1 MSFLEQDAPILRSII
16 SASGE
21 AVIPVNGL
29 ATVGLFIA
37 LTGVTGANFSFEA
50 SIDGGATGNW
60 YAVHAMRT
68 NGHVVETTTGVISAT
83 PTYGFVFDVS
93 GSNWLRVRAT
103 AGTFGTAACLFAP
116 SIVPRPFQNV
126 MGGVQPRDSAVAG
139 NPLYIA
145 TGRNANL
152 SGITPGRMV
161 DLWADLSG
169 KLVNKSFAPAE
180 LDFRYVAAADASPF
194 SATAATQLVAAV
206 ATYRNYITG
215 LQAINVGATATEFVL
230 QDSTGTP
237 AVLFRT
243 FLPANMTTPIDFTFQ
258 SPLRSGSGTASA
270 INARCVTAG
279 ASIHLSLQGFA
290 GL

>member
-1 MSFLEQDAPILRSII
+1 MSFLQQDTPILRSII

-21 AVIPVNGL
+21 AVIPVNGM

-37 LTGVTGANFSFEA
+37 LTGVTSANFSFEA
-50 SIDGGATGNW
+50 SIDGGAAGNW
-60 YAVHAMRT
+60 YNLHAMRT
-68 NGHVVETTTGVISAT
+68 NGHVVETSTGVISAT

-116 SIVPRPFQNV
+116 SLVPRPFQNV
-126 MGGVQPRDSAVAG
+126 MGGVQPRDSATAG

-152 SGITPGRMV
+152 AAVTAGRMV

-169 KLVNKSFAPAE
+169 KLVNKPFAPAE
-180 LDFRYVAAADASPF
+180 LDFRYVAAADATPF
-194 SATAATQLVAAV
+194 SATVATQLIAAV

-215 LQAINVGATATEFVL
+215 LQAINIGATATEFII
-230 QDSTGTP
+230 QDQTP
-237 AVLFRT
+237 TVMFRT
-243 FLPANMTTPIDFTFQ
+243 FLPANMTTPVDFTFP
-258 SPLRSGSGTASA
+258 SPLRTGSGTASR
-270 INARCVTAG
+270 IDARCVTAG

>member
-1 MSFLEQDAPILRSII
+1 MSFLQQDAPILRSII

-21 AVIPVNGL
+21 AVIPVNGM

-50 SIDGGATGNW
+50 SIDGGAAGNW

-68 NGHVVETTTGVISAT
+68 NGHVVESSTGVISAT
-83 PTYGFVFDVS
+83 PAYGFVFDVS

-116 SIVPRPFQNV
+116 SLVPRPFQNV
-126 MGGVQPRDSAVAG
+126 MGGVQPRDSATAG
-139 NPLYIA
+139 NPLYVA

-152 SGITPGRMV
+152 AAVTPGRMV

-169 KLVNKSFAPAE
+169 KLVNKPFAPAE
-180 LDFRYVAAADASPF
+180 LDWQYRAAADATPITTN
-194 SATAATQLVAAV
+194 ALVTLAAAV
-206 ATYRNYITG
+206 ATYRNYVTG
-215 LQAINVGATATEFVL
+215 LQAINTNAVPTELVI
-230 QDSTGTP
+230 QDTNGTP
-237 AVLFRT
+237 VVLFRT
-243 FLPANMTTPIDFTFQ
+243 FLPANMTVPASFTFLT
-258 SPLRSGSGTASA
+258 PLRSSPGTASGV
-270 INARCVTAG
+270 NARCVTTG
-279 ASIHLSLQGFA
+279 ASVHLSAQGFA

>member
-1 MSFLEQDAPILRSII
+1 MSFLQQDTPILRSII

-21 AVIPVNGL
+21 AVIPVNGM

-37 LTGVTGANFSFEA
+37 LTGVTSANFSFEA
-50 SIDGGATGNW
+50 SIDGGAAGNW
-60 YAVHAMRT
+60 YNLHAMRT
-68 NGHVVETTTGVISAT
+68 NGHVVETSTGVISAT

-116 SIVPRPFQNV
+116 SLVPRPFQNV
-126 MGGVQPRDSAVAG
+126 MGGVQPRDSASAG

-152 SGITPGRMV
+152 AAVTAGRMV

-180 LDFRYVAAADASPF
+180 LDFRYVAAADATPF
-194 SATAATQLVAAV
+194 SATVATQLIAAV
-206 ATYRNYITG
+206 ATYRNYVTG
-215 LQAINVGATATEFVL
+215 LQAINVGGTATEFVL
-230 QDSTGTP
+230 QDFTATP
-237 AVLFRT
+237 VVMFRT
-243 FLPANMTTPIDFTFQ
+243 LLPANMTTPVDFTFP
-258 SPLRSGSGTASA
+258 SPLRTGSGTASR
-270 INARCVTAG
+270 IDARCVTAG

>member
-1 MSFLEQDAPILRSII
+1 MSFLQQDTPILRSII

-21 AVIPVNGL
+21 AVIPVNGM

-37 LTGVTGANFSFEA
+37 LTGVTSANFSFEA
-50 SIDGGATGNW
+50 SIDGGAAGNW
-60 YAVHAMRT
+60 YNLHAMRT
-68 NGHVVETTTGVISAT
+68 NGHVVETSTGVISAT
-83 PTYGFVFDVS
+83 PAYGFVFDVS

-116 SIVPRPFQNV
+116 SLVPRPFQNV
-126 MGGVQPRDSAVAG
+126 MGGVQPRDSASAG

-152 SGITPGRMV
+152 AAVTAGRMV

-169 KLVNKSFAPAE
+169 KLVNKPFAPAE
-180 LDFRYVAAADASPF
+180 LDFRYVAAADATPF
-194 SATAATQLVAAV
+194 SATVATQLIAAV

-215 LQAINVGATATEFVL
+215 LQAINIGATATEFII
-230 QDSTGTP
+230 QDQTP
-237 AVLFRT
+237 TVMFRT
-243 FLPANMTTPIDFTFQ
+243 FLPANMTTPVDFTFP
-258 SPLRSGSGTASA
+258 SPLRTGSGTASR
-270 INARCVTAG
+270 IDARCVTAG

>member
-1 MSFLEQDAPILRSII
+1 MSFLQQDTPILRSII

-21 AVIPVNGL
+21 AVIPVNGM

-37 LTGVTGANFSFEA
+37 LTGVTSANFSFEA
-50 SIDGGATGNW
+50 SIDGGAAGNW
-60 YAVHAMRT
+60 YNLHAMRT
-68 NGHVVETTTGVISAT
+68 NGHVVETSTGVISAT

-116 SIVPRPFQNV
+116 SLVPRPFQNV
-126 MGGVQPRDSAVAG
+126 MGGVQPRDSASAG

-152 SGITPGRMV
+152 AAVTAGRMV

-169 KLVNKSFAPAE
+169 KLVNKPFAPAE
-180 LDFRYVAAADASPF
+180 LDFRYVAAADATPF
-194 SATAATQLVAAV
+194 SATVATQLIAAV

-215 LQAINVGATATEFVL
+215 LQAINIGATATEFII
-230 QDSTGTP
+230 QDQTP
-237 AVLFRT
+237 TVMFRT
-243 FLPANMTTPIDFTFQ
+243 FLPANMTTPVDFTFP
-258 SPLRSGSGTASA
+258 SPLRTGSGTASR
-270 INARCVTAG
+270 IDARCVTAG

>member
-1 MSFLEQDAPILRSII
+1 MAFLEQDTPILRSII

-21 AVIPVNGL
+21 AVIPVNGM

-37 LTGVTGANFSFEA
+37 LTGVTSANFSFEA

-60 YAVHAMRT
+60 YAVHALRT

-93 GSNWLRVRAT
+93 GSNWFRVRAT

-116 SIVPRPFQNV
+116 SLVPRPFQNV
-126 MGGVQPRDSAVAG
+126 MGGVQPRDSATAG

-194 SATAATQLVAAV
+194 NAIVATQVVAAV

-215 LQAINVGATATEFVL
+215 LQAVNVGGTATEFVL

-237 AVLFRT
+237 SILFRT
-243 FLPANMTTPIDFTFQ
+243 LLPANMTTPVDFTFQ
-258 SPLRSGSGTASA
+258 SPLRSGSGTASR
-270 INARCVTAG
+270 IDARCVTAG

>member
-1 MSFLEQDAPILRSII
+1 MAFLEQDAPILRSII

-21 AVIPVNGL
+21 AVIPVNGM

-50 SIDGGATGNW
+50 SIDGGASGNW
-60 YAVHAMRT
+60 YNLHAMRT
-68 NGHVVETTTGVISAT
+68 NGIVVETTTGVISAT
-83 PTYGFVFDVS
+83 PAYGYVFDVS

-103 AGTFGTAACLFAP
+103 AGTFGTAACFFAP
-116 SIVPRPFQNV
+116 SLVPRPFQNV
-126 MGGVQPRDSAVAG
+126 MGGTQPRDSVTTG

-152 SGITPGRMV
+152 TGITPGRMV

-169 KLVNKSFAPAE
+169 KLVNKAFAPAE
-180 LDFRYVAAADASPF
+180 LDFRYVAAADATPF
-194 SATAATQLVAAV
+194 SATTATQLVAAV

-215 LQAINVGATATEFVL
+215 FQAINVGATATEFVL
-230 QDSTGTP
+230 QDSTATP
-237 AVLFRT
+237 AVLFRI
-243 FLPANMTTPIDFTFQ
+243 FLPANMTSPVDFTFP
-258 SPLRSGSGTASA
+258 SPLRSGSGTASR
-270 INARCVTAG
+270 IDARCVTAG

>member
-1 MSFLEQDAPILRSII
+1 MSFLEQDAPVLRSII

-68 NGHVVETTTGVISAT
+68 NGHVVESTTGVISAT

-116 SIVPRPFQNV
+116 SRVPRPFQQV
-126 MGGVQPRDSAVAG
+126 MGGIQPRDSVVAG

-169 KLVNKSFAPAE
+169 KLVHKAFAPAE
-180 LDFRYVAAADASPF
+180 LDWQYRAAADATPITT
-194 SATAATQLVAAV
+194 TALVTLAAAV
-206 ATYRNYITG
+206 ATYRNYVTA
-215 LQAINVGATATEFVL
+215 LQAINTNAVATELVI
-230 QDSTGTP
+230 QDTNGTP
-237 AVLFRT
+237 VVLFRT
-243 FLPANMTTPIDFTFQ
+243 FLPANMTAPASFTFPT
-258 SPLRSGSGTASA
+258 PLRASSGTASG
-270 INARCVTAG
+270 INARLVTTG
-279 ASIHLSLQGFA
+279 ASVHLSAQGFA